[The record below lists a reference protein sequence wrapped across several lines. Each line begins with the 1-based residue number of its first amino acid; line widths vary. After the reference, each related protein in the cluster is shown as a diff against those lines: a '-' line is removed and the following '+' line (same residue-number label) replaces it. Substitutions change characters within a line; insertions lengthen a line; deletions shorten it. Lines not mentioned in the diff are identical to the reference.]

1 MKKKIS
7 KYIYFALCFILFI
20 SSALYFSDLLMENLL
35 NGMNY
40 SNEIFSLNY
49 VENTG
54 AAFSIL
60 KDSREILII
69 VSVVAICAI
78 VSYFIRH
85 TKDLSMIEIFFMA
98 MLSAG
103 IGGNLHERIAYG
115 FVRDYFQLS
124 FINFPIFNI
133 SDIMINIG
141 VAAIILLLLK
151 KKL

>member
-1 MKKKIS
+1 MKKKVS
-7 KYIYFALCFILFI
+7 KYIYFVLCFVLFV

-35 NGMNY
+35 NGMTY
-40 SNEIFSLNY
+40 SNEVFSLNY

-69 VSVVAICAI
+69 VSVAAICAI

-85 TKDLSMIEIFFMA
+85 TKDLSMLEIFFMA

-115 FVRDYFQLS
+115 FVRDYVQLN

-141 VAAIILLLLK
+141 VIVLILLLLK

>member
-7 KYIYFALCFILFI
+7 KYIYFTLCFILFV

-35 NGMNY
+35 NGMKY
-40 SNEIFSLNY
+40 SNDIFSLNY

-60 KDSREILII
+60 KDSRELLII

-103 IGGNLHERIAYG
+103 IGGNLHERIAFG

-141 VAAIILLLLK
+141 VVVLIILLLK

>member
-1 MKKKIS
+1 MKSKLS
-7 KYIYFALCFILFI
+7 KY
-20 SSALYFSDLLMENLL
+20 LYFSVCFTFFVIFTLYCSDLLMESLL
-35 NGMNY
+35 NGLSYTND
-40 SNEIFSLNY
+40 IFSLNY

-60 KDSREILII
+60 KDSRELLII
-69 VSVVAICAI
+69 VSVAAICGVI
-78 VSYFIRH
+78 SYLIRH
-85 TKDLSMIEIFFMA
+85 TSNLSMIEIFFMA
-98 MLSAG
+98 LLSAG

-115 FVRDYFQLS
+115 FVRDYFELN

-141 VAAIILLLLK
+141 VVALIIILLK

>member
-1 MKKKIS
+1 MKKKAS
-7 KYIYFALCFILFI
+7 KYIYFIICFVFFI
-20 SSALYFSDLLMENLL
+20 SVTLYASDILMENLL
-35 NGMNY
+35 NGMKY
-40 SNEIFSLNY
+40 SNDFFSLNY

-78 VSYFIRH
+78 VSYLLRH
-85 TKDLSMIEIFFMA
+85 AKDLSMVEIFFMA

-103 IGGNLHERIAYG
+103 IGGNLHERIAFG
-115 FVRDYFQLS
+115 FVRDYIQLN

-141 VAAIILLLLK
+141 VVVLILLLLK

>member
-1 MKKKIS
+1 MKKKVN
-7 KYIYFALCFILFI
+7 KYIYFIVCFVFFI
-20 SSALYFSDLLMENLL
+20 AVTLYASDLLMENLL
-35 NGMNY
+35 NGMKY
-40 SNEIFSLNY
+40 SNDIFSLNY

-60 KDSREILII
+60 KDSRELLII

-78 VSYFIRH
+78 VSYLLRH
-85 TKDLSMIEIFFMA
+85 TKDLSMVEIFFMA

-103 IGGNLHERIAYG
+103 IGGNLHERIAFG
-115 FVRDYFQLS
+115 FVRDYIQLN

-141 VAAIILLLLK
+141 VVVLILLLLK

>member
-1 MKKKIS
+1 MKKKIN
-7 KYIYFALCFILFI
+7 KYIYFTLCFVFFI
-20 SSALYFSDLLMENLL
+20 ATTLYFSDLLMENLL
-35 NGMNY
+35 NGMTF

-69 VSVVAICAI
+69 VSVAAICAI
-78 VSYFIRH
+78 VSYLIRH
-85 TKDLSMIEIFFMA
+85 TKNLSMFEIFFMA

-103 IGGNLHERIAYG
+103 ISGNLHERIAFG

-133 SDIMINIG
+133 SDIMINIS
-141 VAAIILLLLK
+141 VVVLILLLLK